1 MRFRYV
7 MFWYRDEYY
16 NRDRDSDSKEILE
29 CIVTKNRNG
38 EAWTTRLKWK
48 PEIQIIV

>member
-7 MFWYRDEYY
+7 MFLYRDEYY
-16 NRDRDSDSKEILE
+16 NIDSDSKEILE